1 MPNNN
6 IELITTYSQ
15 KYWDLTYKQE
25 SVTSIL
31 DADPTYV
38 KFTGTKTVKIGKW
51 QSGGLHNY
59 YRNNIGD
66 ARAVGNPNQA
76 SYAQANFVGA
86 ADFGYQKSAT
96 RLTWEEFTLR
106 CDRAAAFE
114 IEMFDDEESGGE
126 LVGKGV
132 TEISRTVIVP
142 EVDAYALST
151 VASYCT
157 EGLGN
162 LVEED
167 ITDKPL
173 AALNRGFVYFD
184 NHEVPVE
191 DQVAFCSPSFLNA
204 LRETSE
210 VTKFLG
216 QSDFGAGKD
225 TKFEIVKYQGRDL
238 IKVSPARLRTNIML
252 IDTESTEGGYGWAAG
267 SKAINFLMVAKSAV
281 MHVVKYEKVKVISGE
296 VNLAARGF
304 DGYTI
309 FARIYHD
316 VFVPDN
322 KRVALYCSVAATGAA
337 APAMTLDVMVKE
349 GKVRAITTAPGEKL
363 AFVVTST
370 ETANV
375 GGTLSNISMVKVG
388 DAAESGTVYYAID
401 SNKKVLAKYTLA

>member
-1 MPNNN
+1 MDEDIVSTSREIQSSEIGYKVAIY
-6 IELITTYSQ
+6 IEGST
-15 KYWDLTYKQE
+15 
-25 SVTSIL
+25 
-31 DADPTYV
+31 
-38 KFTGTKTVKIGKW
+38 
-51 QSGGLHNY
+51 
-59 YRNNIGD
+59 
-66 ARAVGNPNQA
+66 
-76 SYAQANFVGA
+76 
-86 ADFGYQKSAT
+86 
-96 RLTWEEFTLR
+96 
-106 CDRAAAFE
+106 
-114 IEMFDDEESGGE
+114 
-126 LVGKGV
+126 
-132 TEISRTVIVP
+132 

-157 EGLGN
+157 AGLGN

-252 IDTESTEGGYGWAAG
+252 IDTESTEGGYSWASD

-316 VFVPDN
+316 VFVSN
-322 KRVALYCSVAATGAA
+322 TMIFLLQFCIFSESVS
-337 APAMTLDVMVKE
+337 K
-349 GKVRAITTAPGEKL
+349 
-363 AFVVTST
+363 FVC
-370 ETANV
+370 
-375 GGTLSNISMVKVG
+375 K
-388 DAAESGTVYYAID
+388 SG
-401 SNKKVLAKYTLA
+401 SKKV